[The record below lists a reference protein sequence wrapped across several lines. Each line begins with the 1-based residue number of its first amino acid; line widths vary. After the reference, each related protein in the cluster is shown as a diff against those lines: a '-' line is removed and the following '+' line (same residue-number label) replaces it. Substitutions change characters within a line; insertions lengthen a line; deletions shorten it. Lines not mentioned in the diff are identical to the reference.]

1 MVAKFFEMPETES
14 RSESQSDYSKS
25 LVEQSLRLDQVHL
38 GGRFEEHLDGL
49 VVAAACLYIVL
60 CSR

>member
-1 MVAKFFEMPETES
+1 MAKFFEQPETES

-38 GGRFEEHLDGL
+38 GGRFEEHLDHGL